1 MNPDDKTGEKP
12 EISASEVQRRKRQVW
27 LVAGWMV
34 LGGCL
39 AAILLLTVFA
49 VFGEQIRVFLAALLG
64 R

>member
-1 MNPDDKTGEKP
+1 MNPDEKTGEKP
-12 EISASEVQRRKRQVW
+12 EISASELHRRKRQVW

-49 VFGEQIRVFLAALLG
+49 VFGEQIRLFLAAFLG